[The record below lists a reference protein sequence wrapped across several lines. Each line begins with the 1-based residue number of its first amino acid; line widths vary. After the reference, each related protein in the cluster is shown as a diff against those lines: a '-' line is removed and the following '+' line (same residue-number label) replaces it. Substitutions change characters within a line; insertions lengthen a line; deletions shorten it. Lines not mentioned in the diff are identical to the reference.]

1 MKVIL
6 ETRRLL
12 LRELRQEDFDDAC
25 LLLQDPEVMYAY
37 EGPFSREEVQAWL
50 DKQLRRYRED
60 GFGLWAL
67 VEKSSG
73 ALIGQCGL
81 TLQDYKDRRV
91 PEIGY
96 LLRRAYWHRGFAIEA
111 ARACKEYAF
120 RTLGFREVY
129 SIIRD
134 TNLPSQQLALRNGS
148 VTWSATL
155 KSAPSAPHATEASAP
170 VPMPR

>member
-1 MKVIL
+1 
-6 ETRRLL
+6 
-12 LRELRQEDFDDAC
+12 
-25 LLLQDPEVMYAY
+25 MYAY

-111 ARACKEYAF
+111 ARGLQGVCVSDAW
-120 RTLGFREVY
+120 
-129 SIIRD
+129 
-134 TNLPSQQLALRNGS
+134 LPGGLLHHTRHQPPFA
-148 VTWSATL
+148 ATGP
-155 KSAPSAPHATEASAP
+155 A
-170 VPMPR
+170 

>member
-50 DKQLRRYRED
+50 DKQLHRYRED

-91 PEIGY
+91 PD
-96 LLRRAYWHRGFAIEA
+96 R
-111 ARACKEYAF
+111 K
-120 RTLGFREVY
+120 
-129 SIIRD
+129 
-134 TNLPSQQLALRNGS
+134 S
-148 VTWSATL
+148 V
-155 KSAPSAPHATEASAP
+155 
-170 VPMPR
+170 V